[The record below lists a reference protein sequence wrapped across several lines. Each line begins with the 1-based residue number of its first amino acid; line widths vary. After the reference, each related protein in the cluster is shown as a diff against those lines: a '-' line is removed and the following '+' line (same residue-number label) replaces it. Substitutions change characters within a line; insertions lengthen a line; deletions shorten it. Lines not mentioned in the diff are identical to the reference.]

1 MRRKATA
8 TDVEPAPIAVAE
20 REALPLREAR
30 RRWAEL
36 LRRIYEVDPL
46 RCPACGGA
54 MRILAFITEG
64 AVIHQILAHLRRTRG
79 DARGPPSARGPVRRD
94 MRPVPKSA

>member
-1 MRRKATA
+1 M
-8 TDVEPAPIAVAE
+8 AE
-20 REALPLREAR
+20 REAVPLREAR

-46 RCPACGGA
+46 TCPACGGM

-64 AVIHQILAHLRRTRG
+64 AVIDRILPHLRRAQG
-79 DARGPPSARGPVRRD
+79 AARGPPSTHGPARRAAERTARG
-94 MRPVPKSA
+94 S